1 MSTGGMCRFF
11 SLALSLS
18 LALFDEEGEG
28 ECSHDRRYVFSVS
41 KPENFFDGVHTFY
54 FFLAP
59 SETYIYIFVSFFLV
73 GRILINFNIRNIK
86 ILFLEKNCYA
96 RVSGNLVGNQTA
108 LLR

>member
-1 MSTGGMCRFF
+1 MSLFF
-11 SLALSLS
+11 PRSLSLS

-59 SETYIYIFVSFFLV
+59 SETYIYIFVSFFF
-73 GRILINFNIRNIK
+73 GRKNFNKFRYSK
-86 ILFLEKNCYA
+86 Y
-96 RVSGNLVGNQTA
+96 
-108 LLR
+108 